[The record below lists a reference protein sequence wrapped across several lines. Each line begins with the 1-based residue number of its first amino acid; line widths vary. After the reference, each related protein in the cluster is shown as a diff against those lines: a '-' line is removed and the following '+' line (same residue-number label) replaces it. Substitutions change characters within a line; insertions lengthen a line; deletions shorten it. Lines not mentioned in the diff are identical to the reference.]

1 MMKMKELKEI
11 IKNLPDDLAVV
22 IVNAEDCDQNH
33 IGLVSSC
40 GIIKGK
46 FEDHDAF
53 GLMSSCLRNI
63 KDEIGNGEMYQT
75 RLLFD
80 NFPYGYEDDKKK
92 EDIL

>member
-11 IKNLPDDLAVV
+11 IKDLPDDLDVV
-22 IVNAEDCDQNH
+22 IVNAEDCDRNH

-40 GIIKGK
+40 GIIKCR
-46 FEDHDAF
+46 FENNDAF
-53 GLMSSCLRNI
+53 ALMSSSLRNV
-63 KDEIGNGEMYQT
+63 KDEISNGGIYQT

-80 NFPYGYEDDKKK
+80 NYPCGYEDDKKN